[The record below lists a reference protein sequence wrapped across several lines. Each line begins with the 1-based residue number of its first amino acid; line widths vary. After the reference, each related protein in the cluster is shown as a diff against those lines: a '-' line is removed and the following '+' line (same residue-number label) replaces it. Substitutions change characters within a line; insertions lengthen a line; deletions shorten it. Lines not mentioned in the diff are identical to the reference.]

1 MLAGKHVCKSLNFL
15 LDCCR
20 IKNTCSEKNTQS
32 VSGGNYEGQKTQIL
46 QKPKNRWIEIIE
58 KNQTWLW
65 MIKFSQHNLLKWE
78 ESKNTTCCK
87 HSQSIINIPKVK
99 SVVHFYFTTGFI
111 KHFKKKFWKD
121 MKTLSE
127 NREKTATK
135 QTNNKERS
143 RGQHCSSLGCH
154 HLGIQQLL
162 SKCVCIL
169 AALLLMQFPVNAT
182 GKAID
187 VVQTF
192 RALHS
197 MWETSMEF
205 LSPGFHL
212 AQIWLLKPVGEWT
225 TG

>member
-1 MLAGKHVCKSLNFL
+1 MKNWILISKLNPERLQRECRNSWWRKHRGTKQGFVCLFLMLAGKHVCKSLNFL

-20 IKNTCSEKNTQS
+20 IKNTCSKKNTQS

-135 QTNNKERS
+135 QTTKRDPGVSIVVAWVVTTWVSN
-143 RGQHCSSLGCH
+143 SSYP
-154 HLGIQQLL
+154 
-162 SKCVCIL
+162 SVY
-169 AALLLMQFPVNAT
+169 AF
-182 GKAID
+182 
-187 VVQTF
+187 
-192 RALHS
+192 
-197 MWETSMEF
+197 
-205 LSPGFHL
+205 
-212 AQIWLLKPVGEWT
+212 
-225 TG
+225 